1 MQQLIWLETPI
12 AGTNVSPFPS
22 LPWPTVNATPLWLSL
37 QLNAFHG
44 PPAQKQ
50 SLNLFTSFALAFFA
64 VQFASSRIA
73 ALPSFCFPFDCV
85 LVLPHFWKTSKICKK
100 PKTRRRLRRWL
111 RRQRWLV
118 CNICRLCA
126 SDRDLAFICYLAYF
140 HLEGKQSPTRHN
152 PHTHPHTHIPL
163 RLHLVRRLSNK
174 YFLQRALLVP
184 RASAY
189 NIFCNPQ
196 RRDAAWICP
205 CRMHSQ
211 RVDVP

>member
-1 MQQLIWLETPI
+1 MLRPFGLAFSWTLFMGRLPKSNLLICLQ
-12 AGTNVSPFPS
+12 A
-22 LPWPTVNATPLWLSL
+22 LLWLSL
-37 QLNAFHG
+37 PFSSLRLVS
-44 PPAQKQ
+44 PP
-50 SLNLFTSFALAFFA
+50 
-64 VQFASSRIA
+64 SR
-73 ALPSFCFPFDCV
+73 PSVFPFDCV
-85 LVLPHFWKTSKICKK
+85 LVLPHFCKTSKICKK

-111 RRQRWLV
+111 RRRQRRQRWLV

-140 HLEGKQSPTRHN
+140 HLEGKQSSTRHN
-152 PHTHPHTHIPL
+152 PHTHTHTPL